1 MEPTGATQHA
11 DPHGTGGV
19 GHEERDV
26 SLRPLVRGLIGLIA
40 LVIVSVVLVRVL
52 LGYLVVRE
60 AENSPPANPLAQ
72 SFSRQVPPEPRLQT
86 APLQDLQA
94 LHAEEDAVLN
104 SYGWVDRKTG
114 VVRIPVQRALELLA
128 QRGLPARQPSP
139 AGEAR

>member
-1 MEPTGATQHA
+1 MEHTDTTHHV
-11 DPHGTGGV
+11 DPHGAG

-26 SLRPLVRGLIGLIA
+26 SFRPLVRGLIGLVA
-40 LVIVSVVLVRVL
+40 LVLVSVVLMRVL

-60 AENSPPANPLAQ
+60 AANSPPANPLAQ

-114 VVRIPVQRALELLA
+114 VVRIPAQRALELLA
-128 QRGLPARQPSP
+128 QRGLPARQPP
-139 AGEAR
+139 PGETR